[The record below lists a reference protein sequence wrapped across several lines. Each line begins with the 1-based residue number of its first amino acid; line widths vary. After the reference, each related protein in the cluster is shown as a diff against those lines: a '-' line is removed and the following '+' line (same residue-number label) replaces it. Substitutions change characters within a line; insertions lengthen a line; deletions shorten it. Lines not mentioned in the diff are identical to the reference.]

1 MFYSPP
7 IGKALTLLRLNRR
20 FRLVLYVALLSL
32 FVTGAGW
39 LWADALKDTADG
51 EMWQAV
57 AANLLMLHGGAAMA
71 ALMFLGALVPLHV
84 QRAWISNR
92 NRVTGLL
99 MVTFNAILIL
109 TAFWLYYAGSDFLRK
124 WTSTIH
130 TAVGLLLPA
139 LLLIHILV
147 GRRAARRNSSGHLDR

>member
-1 MFYSPP
+1 MRTGMLYSPL
-7 IGKALTLLRLNRR
+7 IGKALILLRLNRW
-20 FRLVLYVALLSL
+20 FRAALYATLLSL

-39 LWADALKDTADG
+39 LCADALKDTASG
-51 EMWQAV
+51 EIRQTV
-57 AANLLMLHGGAAMA
+57 AANLLTLHGGAAML
-71 ALMFLGALVPLHV
+71 ALILLGSLVPLHI

-139 LLLIHILV
+139 LLLIHILI
-147 GRRAARRNSSGHLDR
+147 GRRAARRSRS